1 MRSARTIMAHRE
13 DSRAHSRALC
23 VIGCGVQ
30 LPILLIHVVL
40 KVHYHI
46 APDPFVAL
54 DY

>member
-1 MRSARTIMAHRE
+1 MHSVRMIMVHRE
-13 DSRAHSRALC
+13 NSHAHSRALC